1 MFIRKVSECMWW
13 VNFWVLVLVLV
24 AVVVVVVVVVVIVV
38 RNLLLETW
46 CTS

>member
-1 MFIRKVSECMWW
+1 MWW
-13 VNFWVLVLVLV
+13 VNFWVLVLV